1 MTVIADDLRF
11 FFLSIF
17 CYFFVFF
24 IFQRYARYCFIFQL
38 LLQFGSEC
46 NFGVIWKVAQ
56 ELSLQFG
63 SECRDNSLKYWSLWV
78 ALMYLAL
85 RVAMGRSCVF
95 FTALS
100 IWKSFLNQ
108 QRLHAPVSYSRPFRR
123 ASKIRAIERVNFI
136 FFFIRPACQVRCS
149 VICQLPQFFKEECI
163 GIHCVQYGAEIT
175 GQWKHQRDSVV
186 SSDV

>member
-1 MTVIADDLRF
+1 MIVKADDLRF
-11 FFLSIF
+11 FFRSIF
-17 CYFFVFF
+17 CYIFLFFF

-85 RVAMGRSCVF
+85 RVVTGRYGSLLCIFYSAFNMEVVLKS
-95 FTALS
+95 TA
-100 IWKSFLNQ
+100 IT
-108 QRLHAPVSYSRPFRR
+108 
-123 ASKIRAIERVNFI
+123 
-136 FFFIRPACQVRCS
+136 CT
-149 VICQLPQFFKEECI
+149 
-163 GIHCVQYGAEIT
+163 GIL
-175 GQWKHQRDSVV
+175 
-186 SSDV
+186 